1 MHPQWNAWSIG
12 KPRESIE
19 LTKDWRNWQLWTREN
34 GCAVQR
40 LWREAAGIRTV
51 CLEPGVPALG
61 TERGAGEGWG
71 GEEEN
76 DDIQAIHPIQ
86 G

>member
-1 MHPQWNAWSIG
+1 M
-12 KPRESIE
+12 
-19 LTKDWRNWQLWTREN
+19 
-34 GCAVQR
+34 QR

-61 TERGAGEGWG
+61 TECGAGEGWG
-71 GEEEN
+71 GEEES
-76 DDIQAIHPIQ
+76 DDIQAFHPIQ